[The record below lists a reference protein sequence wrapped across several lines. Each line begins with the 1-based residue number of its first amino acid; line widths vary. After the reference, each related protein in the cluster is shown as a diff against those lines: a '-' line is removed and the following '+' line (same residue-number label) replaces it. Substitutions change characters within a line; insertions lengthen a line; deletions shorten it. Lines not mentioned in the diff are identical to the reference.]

1 MTSPP
6 PLTEEMLA
14 DLSVL
19 GWRDYCAKW
28 GVSQPTY
35 YFRRRRHG
43 VEIVAAEPRK
53 PGRPP
58 NPPGTYKRPPDRK
71 IIFRAPPSPS
81 AADIRAARAVAG
93 HSQRAAGAAIGVGFR
108 TWQQWEGSKHAM
120 PPAMLQLYLLL
131 TGQTTVARART
142 ALQAPAQVD

>member
-6 PLTEEMLA
+6 PLTQEMLA
-14 DLSVL
+14 DLSAL

-43 VEIVAAEPRK
+43 AEIVATEPRK

-58 NPPGTYKRPPDRK
+58 SPPGTYKRPPDRK
-71 IIFRAPPSPS
+71 ITFHAPPSPPP
-81 AADIRAARAVAG
+81 ADIRAARGAAK
-93 HSQRAAGAAIGVGFR
+93 HSQRSAAATIGVGSR
-108 TWQQWEGSKHAM
+108 TWQQWELGTRSM

-131 TGQTTVARART
+131 TGQTTVARARQ
-142 ALQAPAQVD
+142 ALTPMA